1 MNGTG
6 DDGGRAGAEIS
17 FSSSGASGGAE
28 IKDVFSGYKVGDGV
42 EVFVQGEWIHA
53 KLVLVSSRSVIA
65 EYLRKDKLF
74 QKLYRNLG
82 EIAPKGTYL
91 VWEEQ
96 FDEPVVEVKV
106 PALAQDDLIERA
118 QRQRIANQQLVRQ
131 QLRLR
136 EDFDRLCQ
144 EFGKL
149 KMQFESSND
158 PNAAKMEFGLG
169 MSLASESEGICPHY
183 LKGKCRFKDKCRQ
196 SHDIVYCV
204 YCQAKLPSNK
214 VAASAH
220 LSKCFRRVEDWQKN
234 QGDQANLKS

>member
-1 MNGTG
+1 MLGG
-6 DDGGRAGAEIS
+6 DGDS
-17 FSSSGASGGAE
+17 P
-28 IKDVFSGYKVGDGV
+28 FSGFKVGDAV
-42 EVFVQGEWIHA
+42 EVRVDGGDWIA
-53 KLVLVSSRSVIA
+53 GKLVLVSSRSVIA
-65 EYLRKDKLF
+65 EYVLGDKVY
-74 QKLYRNLG
+74 QKLYRSVEDL
-82 EIAPKGTYL
+82 APRGIHVVMEEKEAQGGKG
-91 VWEEQ
+91 
-96 FDEPVVEVKV
+96 VEVAMSA
-106 PALAQDDLIERA
+106 PDDLIQRA

-149 KMQFESSND
+149 KMQFESSAE
-158 PNAAKMEFGLG
+158 PSSAMAGFGQ
-169 MSLASESEGICPHY
+169 SLASESEGICPHY

-196 SHDIVYCV
+196 SHDIVYCI

-234 QGDQANLKS
+234 NGKENSSI